1 MHDND
6 YDCEKRLIKHLKVE
20 EETEGQEVLNVSLER
35 VIHSSTACS
44 AKKENTIYWLI
55 WYLILVVRSTCNTL
69 YEKLQAQWVYNYP
82 KY

>member
-44 AKKENTIYWLI
+44 AKKRKYNL
-55 WYLILVVRSTCNTL
+55 LVDMVSYIGC
-69 YEKLQAQWVYNYP
+69 
-82 KY
+82 